1 MPYTKTEWVDN
12 TTAITAARLNN
23 MEDGIEAANDILPD
37 NEGIIGQVLTKVD
50 GGTEWADVGSAPA
63 VVGEVLEL

>member
-37 NEGIIGQVLTKVD
+37 NDGIVGQVLTRVD
-50 GGTEWADVGSAPA
+50 GGTEWADAGSSPS